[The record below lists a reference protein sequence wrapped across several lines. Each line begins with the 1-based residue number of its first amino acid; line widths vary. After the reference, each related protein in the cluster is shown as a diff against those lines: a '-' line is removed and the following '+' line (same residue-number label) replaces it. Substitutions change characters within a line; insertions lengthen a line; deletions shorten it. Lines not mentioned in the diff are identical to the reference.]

1 MRATRSA
8 VPCLLCLST
17 LAWGQVLPVGTADG
31 TVRDPAGALLPNAT
45 VTLTSRD
52 TGATRTTATN
62 DLGYY
67 FFSLVAPGRYQI
79 AVERSGFKKAT
90 QDVVV
95 ETGRRVTADF
105 TLELGAVTETIEVR
119 GQAAL
124 LETSTAAVSRN
135 IERRQIQDLP
145 LLGRNPLKLMLLA
158 PGVTANVTTA
168 SSLLDVSGTSYVS
181 ANGSNR
187 RLNEFL
193 LDGIPNNI
201 SDRVNY
207 IPPVDVVEEFTI
219 QTNALDAEYGHNA
232 GAFINVTS
240 RSGTNEFHGQLY
252 EFFRNDKLNAN
263 SFFNNRFGRPKSA
276 FRYNQF
282 GAAAGGPIVKNKVF
296 WYFNWEGVRQRTPST
311 WLRTTPTEL
320 ERQGDFS
327 QSFDRNG
334 NIMEIHDPFSTRLVD
349 GRYVRDR
356 FPGNRIPQSRF
367 DPISR
372 NIIGRF
378 PKPTGPGD
386 PFTHANN
393 FYAVLSNKDDSDS
406 YSVRIDPNFNR
417 HRIFGRWSFNKRVGR
432 NPTPYDIGGLEGNDR
447 GQTSIGLSETFTVN
461 PSTILTAQ
469 AGFSRWTQIGVH
481 PPFDLISLGFPASL
495 VSQMQQSIFPTIS
508 VADAMG
514 IGTSEGNWFEH
525 TNTYSFQTGLAK
537 MAGRHNI
544 KFGFQTQ
551 IKQNNSVPARFPSGN
566 YSFNRG
572 FTQGPDPNR
581 VASNSGNGVASFLL
595 GTPASGT
602 LDLRAYNA
610 TQAPYY
616 GWYFQDDFK
625 ITPKLTLNL
634 GLRYEITLGTT
645 ERYDRNV
652 FGFDRSS
659 PNPIEAEAKAAYA
672 RNPIPELAPAD
683 FRVLGGLLFVTKENR
698 RNAIADKDNWAPR
711 IGVAY
716 RLLPRTVL
724 RAGFGIFH
732 SFWWQPFV
740 RQDGF
745 SSETAMVT
753 SLDGGRTP
761 ADLFRNPFPQG
772 LVQPVGASLGMRTL
786 LGQSVQSYDQYRKA
800 IRTQRWNFGFQ
811 QELNASTMAEIT
823 YVGQLGRDLP
833 LSTGT
838 GDDVRNINFYPE
850 RFLALGT
857 RLQDPVPNPFLGL
870 IPTGAL
876 SRTTVPRSQLL
887 MTYPHFS
894 AVNIQRES
902 KGKSSY
908 HSLQASANK
917 RMSHG
922 LQIQVA
928 YTWSKLLEELR
939 FINTFDPAPS
949 KMIGEF
955 DNPHRFSAGF
965 IYEMPFGRG
974 KRFGSDNPV
983 LSRIIGGWQVSGIY
997 IYQTGAAVWLP
1008 GVVHTGISP
1017 KIDNP
1022 TIDQWFNRDAMKIL
1036 PAFTA
1041 RRNPWMWNDLRTPN
1055 QNNWDIAVLKNT
1067 ALGPERVNLQ
1077 FRAEF
1082 INAFNR
1088 VWFGSPDVN
1097 PASANYGKILS
1108 QANSPRDI
1116 QLALK
1121 LSF

>member
-1 MRATRSA
+1 MQAIRCA
-8 VPCLLCLST
+8 VFCLLFLSIW
-17 LAWGQVLPVGTADG
+17 AWGQVLPVGTADG

-52 TGATRTTATN
+52 TGAARTTATN

-67 FFSLVAPGRYQI
+67 FFSLVPPGRYQI
-79 AVERSGFKKAT
+79 AVERTGFKKAT

-158 PGVTANVTTA
+158 PGVTANVTTV
-168 SSLLDVSGTSYVS
+168 SGLLDVSGTSYVS

-263 SFFNNRFGRPKSA
+263 SFFNNKFGLPKSA

-282 GAAAGGPIVKNKVF
+282 GAAAGGPVVKNKVF
-296 WYFNWEGVRQRTPST
+296 WYFNWEGVRQRTPAT

-334 NIMEIHDPFSTRLVD
+334 NMMEIHDPFSTRLVD

-378 PKPTGPGD
+378 PQPTGPGD

-406 YSVRIDPNFNR
+406 YSVRVDPNFNR

-432 NPTPYDIGGLEGNDR
+432 NPTPYDIGGPEGNDR

-508 VADAMG
+508 VADAMM
-514 IGTSEGNWFEH
+514 IGSSEGNWFEH

-551 IKQNNSVPARFPSGN
+551 IKQNNSVPARYPSGN
-566 YSFNRG
+566 YTFNRA

-581 VASNSGNGVASFLL
+581 VAANSGNGVASFLL
-595 GTPASGT
+595 GTPGSAT

-616 GWYFQDDFK
+616 GWYVQDDFK

-672 RNPIPELAPAD
+672 KSPIPELAPAD

-724 RAGFGIFH
+724 RAGFGVFH

-772 LVQPVGASLGMRTL
+772 LVQPAGASLGMRTL

-811 QELNASTMAEIT
+811 QELGAETMVEIN

-833 LSTGT
+833 LSTST

-917 RMSHG
+917 RMSRG
-922 LQIQVA
+922 LQLQVA

-939 FINTFDPAPS
+939 FINPSDPGPS

-955 DNPHRFSAGF
+955 DNPHRFTAGF

-974 KRFGSDNPV
+974 KRFNTDDAV
-983 LSRIIGGWQVSGIY
+983 LSRVIGGWQVSGIY

-1008 GVVHTGISP
+1008 AVVHTGISP

-1067 ALGPERVNLQ
+1067 ALGAERVNLQ

-1088 VWFGSPDVN
+1088 VWFGGPDVN

>member
-1 MRATRSA
+1 MQQQRFCVSG
-8 VPCLLCLST
+8 LLFSV
-17 LAWGQVLPVGTADG
+17 LAGGQVLPVGSADG
-31 TVRDPAGALLPNAT
+31 TVRDSSGALLPKTA
-45 VTLTSRD
+45 VQLMSQE
-52 TGATRTTATN
+52 TGAARTTTTN

-67 FFSLVAPGRYQI
+67 LFTLVPPGRYQVT
-79 AVERSGFKKAT
+79 AERPGFKKAAR
-90 QDVVV
+90 DIVV

-105 TLELGAVTETIEVR
+105 TLELGAITETVEVLGR
-119 GQAAL
+119 AAL

-158 PGVTANVTTA
+158 PGVTANATTA

-232 GAFINVTS
+232 GAFINITS
-240 RSGTNEFHGQLY
+240 RSGSNQLHGQLY
-252 EFFRNDKLNAN
+252 EFLRNDKLNAN
-263 SFFNNRFGRPKSA
+263 SFFNNKFGVAKTA

-282 GAAAGGPIVKNKVF
+282 GAAAGGPIVRNKAF

-311 WLRTTPTEL
+311 WLRTTPTDP
-320 ERQGDFS
+320 ERRGDFS

-334 NIMEIHDPFSTRLVD
+334 NLMEIHDPFSTRSEA
-349 GRYVRDR
+349 GRYVRDA
-356 FPGNRIPQSRF
+356 FPGNRIPASRF

-372 NIIGRF
+372 NVINRF
-378 PKPTGPGD
+378 PAANRPGD

-393 FYAVLSNKDDSDS
+393 FYSVLANKDDSDS
-406 YSVRIDPNFNR
+406 YSVRVDPNFNR
-417 HRIFGRWSFNKRVGR
+417 HRVFARWSFNKRVSR

-447 GQTSIGLSETFTVN
+447 GQSSVGLSDTFTLN
-461 PSTILTAQ
+461 PTTILTAQ

-481 PPFDLISLGFPASL
+481 PAFDLIGLGFPAAL
-495 VSQMQQSIFPTIS
+495 VSQMQQSIFPSIS
-508 VADAMG
+508 VTDAMA

-525 TNTYSFQTGLAK
+525 TNTYSFQSGLVK
-537 MAGRHNI
+537 IAGRHNL
-544 KFGFQTQ
+544 KAGFQTQ
-551 IKQNNSVPARFPSGN
+551 IKQNNSVPARYPSGN

-581 VASNSGNGVASFLL
+581 VASNSGNGVASLLL
-595 GTPASGT
+595 GTAGGGT

-616 GWYFQDDFK
+616 GWYIQEDFK
-625 ITPKLTLNL
+625 LTSKLTVNL

-652 FGFDRSS
+652 FGFDRTG
-659 PNPIEAEAKAAYA
+659 PNPIEAAAKAAYA
-672 RNPIPELAPAD
+672 KNPIPELAPAD
-683 FRVLGGLLFVTKENR
+683 FRVPGGLLFVTKDKR

-711 IGVAY
+711 IGAAY
-716 RLLPRTVL
+716 RLLAGTVL
-724 RAGFGIFH
+724 RAGFGVFY

-772 LVQPVGASLGMRTL
+772 LVQPVGASLGMQTL
-786 LGQSVQSYDQYRKA
+786 LGQSVQFYDQNRKA
-800 IRTQRWNFGFQ
+800 IRTHRWNFGLQ
-811 QELNASTMAEIT
+811 QEIGPSTMIEIT
-823 YVGQLGRDLP
+823 YVGQAGRDLP
-833 LSTGT
+833 LSTST
-838 GDDVRNINFYPE
+838 GDDVRNLNFYAE
-850 RFLALGT
+850 RFLALGA
-857 RLQDPVPNPFLGL
+857 RLQDSVPNPFVGL
-870 IPTGAL
+870 ISTGAL
-876 SRTTVPRSQLL
+876 SRPTIPRSQLL
-887 MTYPHFS
+887 MAYPQFS
-894 AVNIQRES
+894 AVNIQRMSE
-902 KGKSSY
+902 GRSSY
-908 HSLQASANK
+908 HSLQASANR
-917 RMSHG
+917 RMAGG
-922 LQIQVA
+922 LQLQLA

-939 FINTFDPAPS
+939 FINAFDPAPS

-955 DNPHRFSAGF
+955 DNPHRFTASF
-965 IYEMPFGRG
+965 IYELPFGKGR
-974 KRFGSDNPV
+974 RFAAGPGLGWV
-983 LSRIIGGWQVSGIY
+983 LGGWDVSGIY

-1008 GVVHTGISP
+1008 GVLHTGISP
-1017 KIDNP
+1017 KLDRP
-1022 TIDQWFNRDAMKIL
+1022 TIDQWFNREAMKIL
-1036 PAFTA
+1036 PPFTA

-1055 QNNWDIAVLKNT
+1055 QNNWDVAVLKNAT
-1067 ALGPERVNLQ
+1067 LGRERIGVQL
-1077 FRAEF
+1077 RAEF
-1082 INAFNR
+1082 INAFNHP
-1088 VWFGSPDVN
+1088 WFGSPDVN

-1108 QANSPRDI
+1108 QANSPREI

-1121 LSF
+1121 LRF